1 MTLQGVGP
9 IPALRRDGAQLSR
22 GGTMV
27 GMGLNP
33 FRVQRRRT
41 SDYVLVAAT
50 LVVIVA
56 LVAWA
61 LL

>member
-1 MTLQGVGP
+1 
-9 IPALRRDGAQLSR
+9 
-22 GGTMV
+22 
-27 GMGLNP
+27 MGLNP

-41 SDYVLVAAT
+41 SDYFIVGATMLV
-50 LVVIVA
+50 IIA

>member
-1 MTLQGVGP
+1 
-9 IPALRRDGAQLSR
+9 
-22 GGTMV
+22 MV